1 VLVTRKVRLLTS
13 RIGFNCWRVS
23 RFGYCLIGFPVAAL
37 LIAASLVARRWVNFK
52 VVPLNVSRFGHLLH
66 DLDYRLTERDVLL
79 GNRKPWFLVSP
90 ARVDLPVASRL
101 ALKIWRTQIRRRT
114 RATWLPAFVGV
125 PLTWAISVMGLVPR
139 LVVYN
144 PKRIG
149 ARFHA
154 GSDVFGLTLDYPSN
168 FQLSDKLMRK
178 AKDQASQMGLDTE
191 RAIACLHV
199 RENGYHAAHSRG
211 LWVENMSFRNGD
223 VEAVSLA
230 ASALANSGY
239 QVIRMGVNE
248 HIPLSVADERTIF
261 DFATNGFRSELLDFY
276 LVAKSRFLLS
286 NGTGLDAAAQ
296 IFRKRIYNFGII
308 APQMLQIHRKFQ
320 ICMQVEEASS
330 GKRFS
335 LAESFRLP
343 KLTDVTLAEH
353 GLRLVPNTSEEIA
366 ELAMEAV
373 ARDRGLWRLSAE
385 QQRLQT
391 RAIAILPSEFRRFAI
406 RAGFGSG
413 FLQRHPDWLNTSS
426 S

>member
-1 VLVTRKVRLLTS
+1 M
-13 RIGFNCWRVS
+13 
-23 RFGYCLIGFPVAAL
+23 AAL
-37 LIAASLVARRWVNFK
+37 LIAAILVARRWVNFK

-66 DLDYRLTERDVLL
+66 DLDYCLTERDVLP
-79 GNRKPWFLVSP
+79 GNLKPRFLLSP

-114 RATWLPAFVGV
+114 RATWPPAFVRV

-144 PKRIG
+144 PKGIG
-149 ARFHA
+149 GRSHA
-154 GSDVFGLTLDYPSN
+154 GSDVFGFTLDYPSN
-168 FQLSDKLMRK
+168 FQLSDKLMGR
-178 AKDQASQMGLDTE
+178 AKDQATQMGLDSE

-199 RENGYHAAHSRG
+199 RENDYHAAQAGG

-248 HIPLSVADERTIF
+248 NVPLSVADERSIF
-261 DFATNGFRSELLDFY
+261 DLATNGFRSELLDLY
-276 LVAKSRFLLS
+276 LVAKGQFILS

-296 IFRKRIYNFGII
+296 IFRKRVYNFGIV

-320 ICMQVEEASS
+320 ICMQVEERIS

-335 LAESFRLP
+335 LAASFRLP

-391 RAIAILPSEFRRFAI
+391 RAIAIFPSEFRRFSI